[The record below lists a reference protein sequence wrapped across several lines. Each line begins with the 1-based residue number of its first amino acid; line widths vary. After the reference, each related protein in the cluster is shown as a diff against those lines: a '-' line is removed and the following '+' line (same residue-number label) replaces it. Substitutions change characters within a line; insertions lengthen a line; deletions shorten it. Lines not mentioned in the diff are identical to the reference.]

1 MSTPKTNRLRRLG
14 LPQRIGPFDPLR
26 GGLDSDLKW
35 VGGLPIGT
43 SSACTP
49 EQLGPGAQ
57 ATRSGGSP
65 VATGIPDIAESG
77 SGCPSGSSNL
87 ASRSGAA
94 RFMVDEGHERT
105 AASPPPRTTRHGE
118 PFELRAGH
126 GFDSGRE
133 D

>member
-105 AASPPPRTTRHGE
+105 TASPPPRTTKHIAS
-118 PFELRAGH
+118 FSLRAGH
-126 GFDSGRE
+126 GFKGE
-133 D
+133 G